1 MTEIC
6 HPEWITVTADGSA
19 HKGYDQDWYPRK
31 QQQISGCGPTVGSMM
46 AAYTQRKLEKREI
59 TTKDGAWSRCLK
71 YGRMQHL
78 IFTACTRQDGLWKD

>member
-46 AAYTQRKLEKREI
+46 AVCNTSS
-59 TTKDGAWSRCLK
+59 SRPVQDK
-71 YGRMQHL
+71 MAYGRIESLFQ
-78 IFTACTRQDGLWKD
+78 